1 MSRHIVPLLE
11 QSPLYVYPSRLQ
23 NLKAG
28 LRRKKI
34 EGFLV
39 TNLDN
44 VRYLTGFTGSSGMLL
59 VTSKET
65 FFMTD
70 FRYKEQADREVKDVH
85 IIIVRGNV
93 VRTIKTISKKTAIRH
108 LGIET
113 SLTYALFYKLSKMD
127 LFLRPYEGVIERL
140 RAVKD
145 DLELKKIKEA
155 VRRAEA
161 AFLQVRPYIKRGVR
175 ERAVALRLEEKLKK
189 NGCRHIPFEI
199 IVASGPNAAMPHA
212 RPTERIITQG
222 DSVIIDWGGEAEGY
236 YSDMTRTLLVKGDN
250 LRQRKRIYQTVLRA
264 NKRALSCVLPGKK
277 SKDIDCSAREIIKK
291 AGYSKYFGHATG
303 HGVGLQIHE
312 LPRITWNKNEIIREN
327 MIFTIE
333 PGIYVP
339 GLGGV
344 RIEDMVIAKPGRP
357 VVLTTLSKQLDVIS

>member
-1 MSRHIVPLLE
+1 MSRRFIPLLE
-11 QSPLYVYPSRLQ
+11 QSPLHMYSCRLQ
-23 NLKAG
+23 NVRAWI
-28 LRRKKI
+28 RKRKI

-44 VRYLTGFTGSSGMLL
+44 VRYLTGFTGSSGMLF
-59 VTSKET
+59 VTRKET

-70 FRYKEQADREVKDVH
+70 FRYKEQADREVQEAH
-85 IIIVRGNV
+85 IIIVRGDAV
-93 VRTIKTISKKTAIRH
+93 KTIKTISKKTAIRH
-108 LGIET
+108 LGVES
-113 SLTYALFYKLSKMD
+113 SLTYALFHKLSKMN

-155 VRRAEA
+155 VRRAET

-175 ERAVALRLEEKLKK
+175 ERAIALRLEEKLKK

-199 IVASGPNAAMPHA
+199 IVASGPHAAMPHA

-222 DSVIIDWGGEAEGY
+222 DSVIIDWGGEADGY
-236 YSDMTRTLLVKGDN
+236 FSDMTRTVLVRGDN
-250 LRQRKRIYQTVLRA
+250 LRQKKRIYQTVLRA
-264 NKRALSCVLPGKK
+264 NKRALACVLPGSS
-277 SKDIDCSAREIIKK
+277 SKDIDCAAREVIKE
-291 AGYSKYFGHATG
+291 AGYSQCFGHATG

-344 RIEDMVIAKPGRP
+344 RIEDMVLAKPVRP
-357 VVLTTLSKQLDVIS
+357 VVLTTLPKQLDIIS